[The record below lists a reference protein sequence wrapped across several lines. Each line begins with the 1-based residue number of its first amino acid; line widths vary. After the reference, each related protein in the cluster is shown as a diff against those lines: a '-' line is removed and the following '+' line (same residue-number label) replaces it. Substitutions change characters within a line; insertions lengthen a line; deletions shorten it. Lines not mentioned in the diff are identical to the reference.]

1 MLRGQVTYPFPKL
14 LKDIQDMRINFEQ
27 YYAKNVTESVHDRL
41 QVTIGHK
48 DKITSCQAQERI
60 KFGHI

>member
-1 MLRGQVTYPFPKL
+1 MLRGKGTYPLPKL
-14 LKDIQDMRINFEQ
+14 LKNIQDMRINFEQ
-27 YYAKNVTESVHDRL
+27 YYAKNVTDSVHDRL

-48 DKITSCQAQERI
+48 YKITRFQAQERI